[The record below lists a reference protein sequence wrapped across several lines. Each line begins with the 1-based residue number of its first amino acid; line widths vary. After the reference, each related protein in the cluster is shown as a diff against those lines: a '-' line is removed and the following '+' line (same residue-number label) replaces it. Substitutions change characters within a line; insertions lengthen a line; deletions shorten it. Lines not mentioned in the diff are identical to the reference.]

1 MVGNQF
7 AERRKYYVHISL
19 GNVLFVNLKEKYQK
33 GQVNAKFILCLFI
46 IENLLEL

>member
-7 AERRKYYVHISL
+7 AERRKYYFQISL
-19 GNVLFVNLKEKYQK
+19 GNILFVNLKKK
-33 GQVNAKFILCLFI
+33 ILKRLNAKFIPCLFI